1 MNTASFGRFEMND
14 KDFQAWVR
22 RQPSCISGD
31 FSEWVDGQGRN
42 EFCHVRRVANG
53 SGMGIKPLFSGV
65 PMTHTEHAMQHQY
78 GEAYLL
84 AAYGII
90 TDDAAA
96 WFAAQAA
103 AYLDRWENV
112 SKFR

>member
-1 MNTASFGRFEMND
+1 MND
-14 KDFQAWVR
+14 RDFQAWVR

-42 EFCHVRRVANG
+42 EFCHVRRVSNG

-65 PMTHTEHAMQHQY
+65 PMTHAEHAMQHQY

-96 WFAAQAA
+96 WFEAQAA
-103 AYLDRWENV
+103 AYLNRWENV